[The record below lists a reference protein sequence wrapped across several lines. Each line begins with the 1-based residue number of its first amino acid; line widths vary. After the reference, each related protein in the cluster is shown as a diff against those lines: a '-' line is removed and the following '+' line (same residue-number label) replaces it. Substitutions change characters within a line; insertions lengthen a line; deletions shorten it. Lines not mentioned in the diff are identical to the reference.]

1 MAAERRAP
9 GRDGTR
15 TAIHEEFENAISQT
29 TDTRGQGGLDVN
41 HVGNLFEAIRNGK
54 PLTAEIKDASISTMM
69 CHLAN
74 MAQDAKETLQ
84 IDTSTGKVINND
96 KVMQNWKREYAP
108 RWEPKV

>member
-1 MAAERRAP
+1 MKRLL
-9 GRDGTR
+9 
-15 TAIHEEFENAISQT
+15 
-29 TDTRGQGGLDVN
+29 GLALLI
-41 HVGNLFEAIRNGK
+41 G
-54 PLTAEIKDASISTMM
+54 SS
-69 CHLAN
+69 LAN

>member
-1 MAAERRAP
+1 
-9 GRDGTR
+9 
-15 TAIHEEFENAISQT
+15 
-29 TDTRGQGGLDVN
+29 
-41 HVGNLFEAIRNGK
+41 
-54 PLTAEIKDASISTMM
+54 MM